1 MKILITGGAGFIG
14 SNLAEKLSSQAEIF
28 IVDDLS
34 MGKKENLKN
43 VNNVIFYEESVLN
56 KDFMKRLLNSEN
68 FDYIFHLAAVASVA
82 DSVKRPQETH
92 EVNFMSTLIILEIL
106 RKMSNR
112 NLKKFVFSSSAAVY
126 GDDKTLPKKE
136 NSVIQPLSPYAIDK
150 FASEKYV
157 LTYNNLYDIPTTA
170 VRFFNVYG
178 PNQNPSSPYSGVI
191 SIILDKFKKNLNGEL
206 TKFNLF
212 GDGKQTRDFIYI
224 DDVIN
229 ALWIVAISDST
240 FGKTFNVGT
249 GNETSINDI
258 LIIIS
263 KFLKIKLN
271 IEKME
276 ERDGDI
282 RNSVAD
288 ISELEKLGFVCNYT
302 IETGLKNYLMKL
314 KLV

>member
-34 MGKKENLKN
+34 MGKKENLRN
-43 VNNVIFYEESVLN
+43 VDNVVFYEESVLN
-56 KDFMKRLLNSEN
+56 KDFMKRLLNREN

-126 GDDKTLPKKE
+126 GDDKILPKKE
-136 NSVIQPLSPYAIDK
+136 NSNIQPLSPYAIDK

-170 VRFFNVYG
+170 VRFFNVFG
-178 PNQNPSSPYSGVI
+178 PNQNPTSPYSGVI
-191 SIILDKFKKNLNGEL
+191 SIILDKFKKNLNGEM
-206 TKFNLF
+206 TKFSLF

-263 KFLKIKLN
+263 KFLKMELN
-271 IEKME
+271 IERME

-288 ISELEKLGFVCNYT
+288 INELEKLGFVCSYT